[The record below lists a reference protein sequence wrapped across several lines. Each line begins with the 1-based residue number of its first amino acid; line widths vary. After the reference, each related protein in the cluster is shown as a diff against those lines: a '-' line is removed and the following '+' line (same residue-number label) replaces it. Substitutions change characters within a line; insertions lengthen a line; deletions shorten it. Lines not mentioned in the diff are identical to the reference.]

1 MNKYLLLRS
10 NKQSGPYSADELR
23 QMGLKPYD
31 LVWIEGKSAAWR
43 YPGEVDELR
52 PFAPAV
58 EEQPYDRFYKKPE
71 AESAATPVETPAAT
85 QPAMQQQQQPVM
97 QQQQQPVM
105 QQQPALQAQ
114 QPLTQPQ
121 QQPQPQIPQQQQPV
135 EKPARK
141 EKEYKRVFVTLPS
154 GAAKPQPVEKPAA
167 ETTNNHSHI
176 QYQPPAQQP
185 AETKKPEVKTAA
197 DNLSEKELYERKV
210 AIAKEAAE
218 KTGLTSAKKGFAK
231 KAIGEVETD
240 VYYPKKRSRLKGV
253 PLAAMII
260 GMIVMTALGIVIG
273 MSLDGNKGGVSLIKR
288 TDPVTPANNNQHP
301 PLIPQQQQRGGED
314 AASNQTNAQVVAD
327 STGTIA
333 TKKPVVKTAP
343 VTKKNT
349 ATTDTNQQDITA
361 NVPVKEQPGLNK
373 EEAPAKKELPKPS
386 APNLEKM
393 VFVTNNDF
401 EVGPFGG
408 ISRLALTVKNTSE
421 YELNLVVV
429 QLEYL
434 KANKEVYKTENLYF
448 RDVAANSTLT
458 VDAPRSSRGNKIN
471 YKITLINSKDHL
483 YHAGN

>member
-10 NKQSGPYSADELR
+10 NKQSGPYTAEELR

-31 LVWIEGKSAAWR
+31 LIWIEGKSAAWR
-43 YPGEVDELR
+43 YPGEVDELK

-71 AESAATPVETPAAT
+71 AESTAAAVETPAAK
-85 QPAMQQQQQPVM
+85 QPSMQQQQQPVM
-97 QQQQQPVM
+97 QQQAATQ
-105 QQQPALQAQ
+105 QQQPAM
-114 QPLTQPQ
+114 QPQ
-121 QQPQPQIPQQQQPV
+121 QQPQPHIPQQQQPV
-135 EKPARK
+135 EKPVRK

-154 GAAKPQPVEKPAA
+154 GAAKQQPVAKPAV
-167 ETTNNHSHI
+167 ETTSHQSSHI
-176 QYQPPAQQP
+176 QYQPPVQQP
-185 AETKKPEVKTAA
+185 AETKKPEVTTATE
-197 DNLSEKELYERKV
+197 NLSEKELYERKV

-218 KTGLTSAKKGFAK
+218 KTGLTSGKKGFAK
-231 KAIGEVETD
+231 KAAGEGETD
-240 VYYPKKRSRLKGV
+240 IYYPKKRSRLKGV

-273 MSLDGNKGGVSLIKR
+273 MSLNGTNGVSLIKR
-288 TDPVTPANNNQHP
+288 TDPVTPTNNNQHP
-301 PLIPQQQQRGGED
+301 PLIPQEQQRPSND
-314 AASNQTNAQVVAD
+314 AAMNQTDAQVVAD
-327 STGTIA
+327 STALADI
-333 TKKPVVKTAP
+333 KKPVIKTAP
-343 VTKKNT
+343 ITKKNT
-349 ATTDTNQQDITA
+349 TATDTNQQDITA
-361 NVPVKEQPGLNK
+361 NLPVKEEPTLNK
-373 EEAPAKKELPKPS
+373 DEAPAKKELPKPS

-393 VFVTNNDF
+393 VFVSNNDF

-408 ISRLALTVKNTSE
+408 ISKLALTVKNTSD

-448 RDVAANSTLT
+448 RDIAANSTLT